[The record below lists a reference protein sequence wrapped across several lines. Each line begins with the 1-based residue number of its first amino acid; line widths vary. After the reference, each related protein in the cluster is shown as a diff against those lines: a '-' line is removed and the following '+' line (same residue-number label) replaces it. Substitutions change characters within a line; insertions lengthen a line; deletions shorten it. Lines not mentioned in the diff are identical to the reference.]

1 MATGASSLGVVRE
14 ELFATMTETQQ
25 NLERFLEERDS
36 CPLLQLAVSN
46 LQQIKGILS
55 LIELTGAVLLAQEM
69 ESLAVDIPAGADEEH
84 NEQLAAINNGLHV
97 LRSYLEKLESDWVEM
112 PELLLPAINQLR
124 QAGNQSRLPESYF
137 FSVRLNV
144 QRSQPVASLAVE
156 DTVAAL
162 ARLRHMY
169 QLALLSII
177 RDANVQPALIAMQ
190 RIMQRMERIDPQ
202 AAGTSLYWIAAAML
216 ESFVDGKLL
225 MNVERKLLLSR
236 LDREVRQHLT
246 NENHSLPRGLI
257 KDMLY
262 LVALAHSSGPLASEM
277 QAAANLPGLPFTD
290 RLLAD
295 EYQRLSGPD
304 SNVMRS
310 LSVAIREELNTVKD
324 TIDLIGRKTVSQEA
338 FENLPHVIGKLEKTL
353 VMIGMTGASA
363 SLRQQ
368 LKQINQWQQSDAVGA
383 DELLELANAVIYIE
397 GLVSSL
403 EKGQRH
409 VNQAEELSESEV
421 FAKQQLMEA
430 RVIVRDEARAGL
442 LQAKRAITGYFES
455 DGDVGYLEDIPVI
468 LDNVRGGLWFID
480 KFRTASLVKL
490 TAGYIDE
497 KLARAAQMPPEAT
510 LDHLAEALSG
520 LEYYLDDG
528 AALSNSGE
536 KDILDGVE
544 DSLRRLGVWV
554 ADDF

>member
-262 LVALAHSSGPLASEM
+262 LVALAHSSGPLAS
-277 QAAANLPGLPFTD
+277 AGN
-290 RLLAD
+290 
-295 EYQRLSGPD
+295 
-304 SNVMRS
+304 
-310 LSVAIREELNTVKD
+310 
-324 TIDLIGRKTVSQEA
+324 
-338 FENLPHVIGKLEKTL
+338 H
-353 VMIGMTGASA
+353 
-363 SLRQQ
+363 
-368 LKQINQWQQSDAVGA
+368 
-383 DELLELANAVIYIE
+383 
-397 GLVSSL
+397 
-403 EKGQRH
+403 
-409 VNQAEELSESEV
+409 
-421 FAKQQLMEA
+421 QLMP
-430 RVIVRDEARAGL
+430 AG
-442 LQAKRAITGYFES
+442 T
-455 DGDVGYLEDIPVI
+455 P
-468 LDNVRGGLWFID
+468 
-480 KFRTASLVKL
+480 
-490 TAGYIDE
+490 
-497 KLARAAQMPPEAT
+497 
-510 LDHLAEALSG
+510 
-520 LEYYLDDG
+520 
-528 AALSNSGE
+528 
-536 KDILDGVE
+536 
-544 DSLRRLGVWV
+544 
-554 ADDF
+554 